1 MKTTILTAQMREVLM
16 RAYLQI
22 QVDEDQ
28 EVLTLDY
35 AARISAMPDTELVER
50 LTAYSREGRGPYR
63 IAQEALLQWRASRH
77 SRPQEPEQTGE
88 LDVQVLLTV
97 SYELGGADNH
107 KSLAEGIEK
116 DLDNLISSGDL
127 LTNSNASTVTKYS
140 ISSY

>member
-22 QVDEDQ
+22 QVDGDQ

-35 AARISAMPDTELVER
+35 AARISAMPDTELLDR
-50 LTAYSREGRGPYR
+50 LIEYSREGRGSYR
-63 IAQEALLQWRASRH
+63 IAQEALLQWRSSRH
-77 SRPQEPEQTGE
+77 SRPQVPEPNGA

-107 KSLAEGIEK
+107 KSLAEGIAK
-116 DLDNLISSGDL
+116 DLEDSITSGDL

>member
-1 MKTTILTAQMREVLM
+1 MKSTILTAQMREVLM

-35 AARISAMPDTELVER
+35 AARISTMPDTELVER
-50 LTAYSREGRGPYR
+50 LTEYTREGRGPYS
-63 IAQEALLQWRASRH
+63 IAQEALLQWRTSRH
-77 SRPQEPEQTGE
+77 SLPQGHEATGE

-116 DLDNLISSGDL
+116 DLEDFIASGDL
-127 LTNSNASTVTKYS
+127 LTNSNASTVTKFS